1 MHRLLV
7 VLDFEQK
14 DHCIVYFMDEL
25 KYSIT
30 EKKNIE
36 DFAKARVMAMVS
48 VREGGKKYAATL
60 VFIGKWSFY
69 FNS

>member
-1 MHRLLV
+1 M
-7 VLDFEQK
+7 
-14 DHCIVYFMDEL
+14 YFMDEL

-48 VREGGKKYAATL
+48 VREGGKKYAGTL